1 MGPECYF
8 SVGEVIL
15 RNLLLMILEIRGWLL
30 VRGISYTGLALLHWN
45 ILKNRLY
52 RILESPVLV

>member
-1 MGPECYF
+1 MSGGDIEKF
-8 SVGEVIL
+8 TAHDLG
-15 RNLLLMILEIRGWLL
+15 NTGL

>member
-15 RNLLLMILEIRGWLL
+15 RNLLLMILEIRGWL

-45 ILKNRLY
+45 ILKNRLC